1 MKFADVLL
9 PLPLSRY
16 FTYAV
21 PSEMQEC
28 LRIGSRVVV
37 PFGRK
42 KYYTAIVVF
51 LHDHPTDVYEIKE
64 IFSLLDEVPILRRPQ
79 LKFWEWIAS
88 YYLCS
93 VGDVYKAALPSG
105 LKLESESCIMLN
117 DDYEEIPKQKLSSK
131 ERDVLNVLSGK
142 GKCSI
147 SELEKISGIKNLM
160 PTVRTLLEKEAVYMY
175 EQLKEGYRP
184 KTENYIRLCFGQ
196 EQQAELKEL
205 FDTLASAKKQLNLLM
220 AYLDLSGFMRKK
232 EFREVSKKELTE
244 RAGVSAAV
252 MKALIDKK
260 IFVVYK
266 NEISRFTDMSC
277 HTVPTHELSQ
287 AQQQAYK
294 EIIDSFVHKDVS
306 LLQGVTSSGK
316 TEIYI
321 HLIQEILRK
330 GRQVLYLVPE
340 IALTTQLTSRLQRI
354 FGSQLVI
361 YHSKFSENER
371 AEIWNNMLRTNDVK
385 IVLGVRSSIFLPFT
399 DLGLVIVDEEHEKT
413 YKQQDPAPR
422 YHARNAAIVLASM
435 HGAKTLLGSAT
446 PAIESYY
453 NAMTGKYGWVSLTQ
467 RYDDISLPEIKIAD
481 LQQFR
486 KKKQMSGTFSPL
498 LIKQAKEGLE
508 RGEQVIL
515 FQNRRGFA
523 PVMECKLCA
532 WIPKCRHC
540 DVTLTYHKRQNQLTC
555 HYCGAVYDIP
565 HICPACGQPSIE
577 IKGYGTERIEEEIA
591 AIFPDYSV
599 SRLDLDSTRTRK
611 AYEQIINQ
619 FQQKKMQILIGTQM
633 VTKGL
638 DFDNVS
644 VVGILNADGLMN
656 YPDFRA
662 YERAF
667 QLMVQVAGRAGR
679 KNKRGTV
686 ILQTA
691 NPAHPLIRQI
701 VNNDYEAM
709 YNNQIEERKQ
719 FNYPPFSRLIH
730 IFLKHRDETLLF
742 QYSTMYADYLRK
754 IFKHRILGPDNP
766 PVSRIQSLYIRTIT
780 LKIENQASMSRVKE
794 LLQQAYENLLQV
806 EGFKTVILYYDV
818 DPL

>member
-1 MKFADVLL
+1 
-9 PLPLSRY
+9 
-16 FTYAV
+16 
-21 PSEMQEC
+21 
-28 LRIGSRVVV
+28 
-37 PFGRK
+37 
-42 KYYTAIVVF
+42 
-51 LHDHPTDVYEIKE
+51 
-64 IFSLLDEVPILRRPQ
+64 
-79 LKFWEWIAS
+79 
-88 YYLCS
+88 
-93 VGDVYKAALPSG
+93 
-105 LKLESESCIMLN
+105 
-117 DDYEEIPKQKLSSK
+117 
-131 ERDVLNVLSGK
+131 
-142 GKCSI
+142 
-147 SELEKISGIKNLM
+147 
-160 PTVRTLLEKEAVYMY
+160 
-175 EQLKEGYRP
+175 
-184 KTENYIRLCFGQ
+184 
-196 EQQAELKEL
+196 
-205 FDTLASAKKQLNLLM
+205 
-220 AYLDLSGFMRKK
+220 
-232 EFREVSKKELTE
+232 
-244 RAGVSAAV
+244 
-252 MKALIDKK
+252 
-260 IFVVYK
+260 
-266 NEISRFTDMSC
+266 
-277 HTVPTHELSQ
+277 
-287 AQQQAYK
+287 
-294 EIIDSFVHKDVS
+294 
-306 LLQGVTSSGK
+306 
-316 TEIYI
+316 
-321 HLIQEILRK
+321 
-330 GRQVLYLVPE
+330 
-340 IALTTQLTSRLQRI
+340 
-354 FGSQLVI
+354 
-361 YHSKFSENER
+361 
-371 AEIWNNMLRTNDVK
+371 MLRTNDVK
-385 IVLGVRSSIFLPFT
+385 IVLGVRSSIFLPFK

-619 FQQKKMQILIGTQM
+619 FQQKKTQILIGTQM

-709 YNNQIEERKQ
+709 YNNQIEERRQ

-754 IFKHRILGPDNP
+754 IFKHRVLGPDNP

-806 EGFKTVILYYDV
+806 EGFKSVILYYDV